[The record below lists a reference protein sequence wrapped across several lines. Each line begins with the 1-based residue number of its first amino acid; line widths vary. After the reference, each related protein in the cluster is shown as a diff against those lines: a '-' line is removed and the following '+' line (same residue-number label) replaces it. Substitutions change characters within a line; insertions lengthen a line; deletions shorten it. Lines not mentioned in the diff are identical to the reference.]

1 MFIDKYKPYFAPE
14 MEVGVDQADTGL
26 PPEVPDQESELEPAD
41 GPGSGRSKL
50 RKQLE
55 SATEGERKKDAKS
68 GKQISRARQEGI
80 TGGEPADGEQE
91 EEVPDEST
99 PAPQP
104 TTAPPEAWA
113 KEAKAEWVKVPP
125 GAQAAILKREED
137 VSRGVQALQNH
148 YREIEEVLAP
158 RGELFKQYGKTPGQ
172 AVNQLF
178 GWFDALG
185 GNPDQAFPM
194 LMKSFEYD
202 PRRMIP
208 LINQILGQQQQQPA
222 NGQDQTEPEV
232 SPQIQQYISG
242 LEAKIA
248 GLTDTVTKRFGAL
261 ENTWAQAS
269 QAKVQESLDMWSKD
283 KPHFDKVRVMMGHLL
298 ESNQVPPLPNGSADL
313 DKAYDMALWALPD
326 VRQQVMADMS
336 AKQAA
341 DLKAKQDAERKALKE
356 QAEKA
361 RRAGGS
367 LAPSAPGAPVTPGG
381 IRKGARKSVGE
392 SLREAIAEVRG

>member
-1 MFIDKYKPYFAPE
+1 MLIVDKYKPYFAPE
-14 MEVGVDQADTGL
+14 TEVGTDPADTGL
-26 PPEVPDQESELEPAD
+26 PPEVPDQEPEIEPSD

-55 SATEGERKKDAKS
+55 SASDAERKRDTKS
-68 GKQISRARQEGI
+68 GKQVSRARQEGI
-80 TGGEPADGEQE
+80 TGGTEDNVEGEEASAESE
-91 EEVPDEST
+91 ESVT
-99 PAPQP
+99 QP
-104 TTAPPEAWA
+104 TTSPPEAWA
-113 KEAKAEWVKVPP
+113 KEAKAEWAKVPV
-125 GAQAAILKREED
+125 GAQTAILKREED
-137 VSRGVQALQNH
+137 VARGVQALQAH
-148 YREIEEVLAP
+148 YSELEEVLAP
-158 RGELFKQYGKTPGQ
+158 RGELFKQYNKTPAQ

-194 LMKSFEYD
+194 LMKSFGYD

-208 LINQILGQQQQQPA
+208 LINQILGQQQPA
-222 NGQDQTEPEV
+222 NGQDQTEPEI
-232 SPQIQQYISG
+232 SPQVQQYISG

-248 GLTDTVTKRFGAL
+248 GLTDTVSKRFGAL
-261 ENTWAQAS
+261 ESTWAQAS

-326 VRQQVMADMS
+326 VRQQVMADME
-336 AKQAA
+336 AKRTAEA
-341 DLKAKQDAERKALKE
+341 KAKQDAERKALKE

>member
-14 MEVGVDQADTGL
+14 MEVGVDPADTGL
-26 PPEVPDQESELEPAD
+26 PPEALDQESDLEPAD
-41 GPGSGRSKL
+41 GPGSGRSKI

-55 SATEGERKKDAKS
+55 TSFEAERKRDTKTG
-68 GKQISRARQEGI
+68 GKQVSRARQEGAI
-80 TGGEPADGEQE
+80 AEPEAEAEGTEADPAEQQH
-91 EEVPDEST
+91 T
-99 PAPQP
+99 QP
-104 TTAPPEAWA
+104 TTSAPEAWA
-113 KEAKAEWVKVPP
+113 KEAKAEWAKVPTP
-125 GAQAAILKREED
+125 AQAAILKREED
-137 VSRGVQALQNH
+137 VARGVQALQAH

-158 RGELFKQYGKTPGQ
+158 RNELFKQYGKTPAQ

-185 GNPDQAFPM
+185 GNPDQAFPL
-194 LMKSFEYD
+194 LMKSFDYD

-208 LINQILGQQQQQPA
+208 LINHLMGQQQQPQ
-222 NGQDQTEPEV
+222 NGKDQAEPEI
-232 SPQIQQYISG
+232 SPQVQQYISG

-248 GLTDTVTKRFGAL
+248 GLTDTVSKKIGAL

-269 QAKVQESLDMWSKD
+269 QAKVQESLDMWSRG

-298 ESNQVPPLPNGSADL
+298 ESNQVPPLPNGGADL

-326 VRQQVMADMS
+326 VRQEVMAEMETKRT
-336 AKQAA
+336 AE
-341 DLKAKQDAERKALKE
+341 LKAKQDAERKAQKE
-356 QAEKA
+356 AAEKA

-367 LAPSAPGAPVTPGG
+367 LAPSAPGAPVVQGV
-381 IRKGARKSVGE
+381 RKGARKSVAE